1 MATLRAVGRKVLYLI
16 PVLFAVTVLSFL
28 LLQLLPGN
36 PAIDILGTSA
46 TPPAV
51 KQLDH
56 QLGLDR
62 PLPAQYLHYLDRAVL
77 HADLGFSY
85 QNHQTTVSA
94 LHQRLPVTLELIILS
109 QLIAFAVAVP
119 AALLAATRPN
129 GVFDRLTTSLSF
141 GFLAV
146 PDFILGVL
154 LVFIFAVHY
163 QLFPATGYTPLTANP
178 VENLKSLLLP
188 ALTLALGSQAVY
200 LRLLRADLIATLQQD
215 FIAMAKAKGLPARY
229 ILLRHAFRPSSFS
242 LVTVSGLEV
251 GRLIGGTF
259 IVEYL
264 FALPGVGSLAVQSVY
279 TRDYLVVQGTVLV
292 IAVGYVLVNFVVDLL
307 YTVLDPRIRHA
318 AAVI

>member
-1 MATLRAVGRKVLYLI
+1 MEMVRTVGRKVLYLI

-36 PAIDILGTSA
+36 PAIDILGGSA
-46 TPPAV
+46 TPKAV

-62 PLPAQYLHYLDRAVL
+62 PLVDQYLHYLDRAVL
-77 HADLGFSY
+77 HADLGYSY
-85 QNHQTTVSA
+85 QNHQTTLSA

-109 QLIAFAVAVP
+109 QLIAFAIAVP
-119 AALLAATRPN
+119 VALMAATRPN
-129 GVFDRLTTSLSF
+129 GLVDRLTTSLSF

-154 LVFIFAVHY
+154 LVFVFAVHY
-163 QLFPATGYTPLTANP
+163 QLFPATGSVALTANP
-178 VENLKSLLLP
+178 LENLKSMLLP
-188 ALTLALGSQAVY
+188 SLTLALGSQAVY
-200 LRLLRADLIATLQQD
+200 LRLLRADLIVTLQQD
-215 FIAMAKAKGLPARY
+215 FIAMAKAKGLPSRY

-242 LVTVSGLEV
+242 LVTVSGLEI

-264 FALPGVGSLAVQSVY
+264 FALNGVGSLAVQSVY
-279 TRDYLVVQGTVLV
+279 SRDYLVVQGTVLV
-292 IAVGYVLVNFVVDLL
+292 IAVGYVLVNFAVDLL

-318 AAVI
+318 GAIA